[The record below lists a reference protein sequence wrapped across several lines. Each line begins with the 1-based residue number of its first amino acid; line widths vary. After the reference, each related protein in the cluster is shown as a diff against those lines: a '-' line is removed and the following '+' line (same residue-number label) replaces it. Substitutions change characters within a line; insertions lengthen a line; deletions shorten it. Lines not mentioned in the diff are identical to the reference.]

1 MEVRGH
7 LLTLTT
13 VPPLERTPVPIK
25 WEAGKDSE
33 AVWKFLSNQKSLS
46 PTRNQTVDC
55 PASNLVVLWLKIDWI
70 SLAVDG
76 LIIVNSFIMNGTIA
90 IPQ

>member
-1 MEVRGH
+1 M
-7 LLTLTT
+7 
-13 VPPLERTPVPIK
+13 
-25 WEAGKDSE
+25 
-33 AVWKFLSNQKSLS
+33 
-46 PTRNQTVDC
+46 
-55 PASNLVVLWLKIDWI
+55 